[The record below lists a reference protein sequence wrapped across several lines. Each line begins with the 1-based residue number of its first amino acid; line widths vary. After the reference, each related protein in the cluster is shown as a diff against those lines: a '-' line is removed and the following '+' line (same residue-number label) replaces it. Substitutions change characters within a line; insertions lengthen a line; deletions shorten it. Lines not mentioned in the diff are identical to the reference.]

1 LSLVVGFIVAFLVTV
16 AVLIGLLRLKTG
28 VPMDTPNHRSLHHRP
43 IPRIGGLGMISGL
56 IAGSVASQAVDPLLL
71 GSVLILAF
79 MSFFDDSR
87 GLPVVV
93 RFGAHLLVACL
104 WVVLGNGDDGWV
116 VMLLAMLTIG
126 WMINLYNFMDG
137 SDGLAGGMALMGFGA
152 YGIAAW
158 WSGQSE
164 LLLVSLAISGAAAG
178 FLAFN
183 FHPARV
189 FLGDA
194 GSIPLGFLAAALG
207 LAGWRSG
214 AWPLWFPVL
223 VFSPFVVDAT
233 TTLLRRALRGERVWQ
248 AHREHYYQRMVR
260 MGWGHRRTALVEY
273 GLMLSVGISGLAVL
287 RLPAAIQLA
296 LLVFWV
302 AVYLL
307 VMYWIDSGWRR
318 FSESSAQ

>member
-1 LSLVVGFIVAFLVTV
+1 MSLVVGFVVAFLVTV
-16 AVLIGLLRLKTG
+16 LVLIGLLRLKTG
-28 VPMDTPNHRSLHHRP
+28 VPIDTPNQRSLHQIP
-43 IPRIGGLGMISGL
+43 TPRIGGLGMIPGL
-56 IAGSVASQAVDPLLL
+56 IAGSVAAQSVDPLLV
-71 GSVLILAF
+71 GSVLVLAF
-79 MSFFDDSR
+79 MSFFDDRR

-93 RFGAHLLVACL
+93 RFGAHLLVATL
-104 WVVLGNGDDGWV
+104 WVVLRNGDDGWIIMV
-116 VMLLAMLTIG
+116 LATLTIG

-152 YGIAAW
+152 YGVAAW

-164 LLLVSLAISGAAAG
+164 LTLISLAISGAAAG
-178 FLAFN
+178 FLVFN

-287 RLPAAIQLA
+287 RQSVTIQFA
-296 LLVFWV
+296 LLAFWM
-302 AVYLL
+302 AAFFSA
-307 VMYWIDSGWRR
+307 MYWIDSGWRR
-318 FSESSAQ
+318 FSESSVQ